1 MEADQPLVL
10 ALVWARLA
18 EHPEYYCS
26 WVKPFTQ
33 LRWVG
38 GRMNVCRVG
47 GHWRRMA
54 LWANVL
60 PNLASV
66 CKFEKLASV
75 TKLEPRVGPLRLK
88 WDENGEWVPPRYR
101 TLVYV

>member
-1 MEADQPLVL
+1 
-10 ALVWARLA
+10 
-18 EHPEYYCS
+18 
-26 WVKPFTQ
+26 
-33 LRWVG
+33 
-38 GRMNVCRVG
+38 MNVCRVG

-60 PNLASV
+60 PHLASV